1 MTQIEKKIRSGFIR
15 LLETKPIEQITV
27 TEICAEAGVSK
38 RSFYNYYCDK
48 FDVIMKVQTIPELED
63 EDADVSLQT
72 LENYFRHRY
81 RWLLEHRGFL
91 KNISLYYGQNSSVLA
106 FKDSVETLLWKIMK
120 QNHPEIE
127 ATPEL
132 TYAVKYFASGY
143 LYFTI
148 RIILSDPAFCE
159 EYFQR
164 ERFIE
169 DYIPP
174 VLLQYLHY

>member
-1 MTQIEKKIRSGFIR
+1 MTDIEKKIRSGFIR
-15 LLETKPIEQITV
+15 LLEKKPIEQITV

-38 RSFYNYYCDK
+38 RSFYNYFCDK
-48 FDVIMKVQTIPELED
+48 FDVIMKVQAIPELED
-63 EDADVSLQT
+63 EEAEVSLHT
-72 LENYFRHRY
+72 LENYFRRRY
-81 RWLLEHRGFL
+81 KWLLEHRGFL
-91 KNISLYYGQNSSVLA
+91 KNISLYYGQNSSIIA
-106 FKDSVETLLWKIMK
+106 FKDSVEELLWKIMR
-120 QNHPEIE
+120 QSNPEIRE
-127 ATPEL
+127 TPEL

-143 LYFTI
+143 LYFMI
-148 RIILSDPAFCE
+148 RIILSDPDFCE

>member
-1 MTQIEKKIRSGFIR
+1 MSPIENKIRSGFIR
-15 LLETKPIEQITV
+15 LLEKKPIEQITV

-48 FDVIMKVQTIPELED
+48 FDVIMKVQAIPELED
-63 EDADVSLQT
+63 EDAEVSLHT

-91 KNISLYYGQNSSVLA
+91 KNISLYFGQNSSVLA
-106 FKDSVETLLWKIMK
+106 FKNSVEQLLWKIMR
-120 QNHPEIE
+120 QDHPEIQE
-127 ATPEL
+127 TPEL

-143 LYFTI
+143 LYFVI
-148 RIILSDPAFCE
+148 RIILTDPAYSE
-159 EYFQR
+159 QYFQK

-174 VLLQYLHY
+174 VLLRYLHY